1 VLWVWLFVMGG
12 VGAVTRVGVAFLVP
26 GRFWPWGTFIVN
38 LVGCLL
44 IGLLF
49 HVFQKRQVDPMLELA
64 VISGLLGGLTTFSA
78 FGLETWRMA
87 GEGRLLA
94 AALYAMA
101 SVVLGIAAVGL
112 GLQLGRLATP

>member
-26 GRFWPWGTFIVN
+26 GRFWPWGTFLVN
-38 LVGCLL
+38 LAGCLL
-44 IGLLF
+44 IGLAF
-49 HVFQKRQVDPMLELA
+49 HVLEKRETSPMLELA
-64 VISGLLGGLTTFSA
+64 IISGFLGGLTTFSA

-94 AALYAMA
+94 AGLYAVS
-101 SVVLGIAAVGL
+101 SVVLGVAAVGL
-112 GLQLGRLATP
+112 GLQLGRLASP